1 MGSAPIAVT
10 EVSVHQDGDYVSRI
24 RRIVECVAES
34 LGMNVEQA
42 HDTKLAVSE
51 ACANALKHG
60 ILSSAAKGL
69 KVRFCAVGNTLITEV
84 SSDDVHEEL
93 TPLKP
98 EEEPPAGYGITL
110 MRSLTDRVEFLR
122 NGRGLIVRLTKVVD
136 ERAE

>member
-10 EVSVHQDGDYVSRI
+10 EVSVHPEGDYVFRI

-42 HDTKLAVSE
+42 HDAKLAVSE

-60 ILSSAAKGL
+60 ILAGPAEGL

-84 SSDDVHEEL
+84 SGDGDHQEL

-98 EEEPPAGYGITL
+98 EEEPPGGLGIAL

-122 NGRGLIVRLTKVVD
+122 NGRGLIVRLTKTVD
-136 ERAE
+136 RGL